1 MENNFEVSDL
11 ELLTTS
17 ELKTLLIDLFDG
29 NAGEILYGFREMG
42 ITKDANLKSAI
53 IRYII
58 RKQPINA

>member
-1 MENNFEVSDL
+1 MVNNFEESDL
-11 ELLTTS
+11 ELLSTY
-17 ELKTLLIDLFDG
+17 ELKTLLFELFDG

-58 RKQPINA
+58 RKQTINE